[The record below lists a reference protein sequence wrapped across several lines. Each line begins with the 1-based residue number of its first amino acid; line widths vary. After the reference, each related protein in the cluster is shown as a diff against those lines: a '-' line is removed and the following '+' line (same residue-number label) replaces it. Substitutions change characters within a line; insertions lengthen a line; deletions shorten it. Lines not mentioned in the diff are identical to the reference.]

1 MKNLFYITA
10 FIIGVAITANA
21 NPAHRTFEVAGC
33 DIKIK
38 VPIALYQD
46 ALDAGLRE
54 WVATQ
59 CGIAP
64 LTSPRPVARPW
75 GDA

>member
-1 MKNLFYITA
+1 MKTIFYITA
-10 FIIGVAITANA
+10 FIIAAAIGAKA
-21 NPAHRTFEVAGC
+21 DPAHRTFEIAGC

-38 VPIALYQD
+38 VPVALYQD

-54 WVATQ
+54 WVAVQ
-59 CGIAP
+59 CRIAP
-64 LTSPRPVARPW
+64 LTSPRPVAGPW